1 VAARG
6 QFLPVADRHHAVAGA
21 ITYCSAGEP
30 PARFARQTGMTDA
43 NLKSIAR
50 QIKLLAA
57 VLSDTGDDVS
67 NLTARTQQVDG
78 KAQRALQMMRKIRDE
93 LERLEKGFRLSG
105 F

>member
-1 VAARG
+1 
-6 QFLPVADRHHAVAGA
+6 
-21 ITYCSAGEP
+21 
-30 PARFARQTGMTDA
+30 MTDA